1 MHLARNDDGNLLVID
16 RQGVMFIL
24 DGEQW
29 LQFDEQNLTITDTT
43 QIQSRYD
50 GEQFLVMLTN
60 KQINTI
66 NVTFIIGKSARD
78 SHLVPRIYL

>member
-1 MHLARNDDGNLLVID
+1 MHLTRNDDDNLLVID
-16 RQGVMFIL
+16 RQGVMYIL

-29 LQFDEQNLTITDTT
+29 MQFDEQNLTITDTT

-50 GEQFLVMLTN
+50 GETFLVMLTN

-78 SHLVPRIYL
+78 SY

>member
-1 MHLARNDDGNLLVID
+1 MHLTRNDDDNLLVID
-16 RQGVMFIL
+16 RQGVMYIL

-29 LQFDEQNLTITDTT
+29 MQFDEQNLTITDTT

-50 GEQFLVMLTN
+50 GEKFLVMLTN

-78 SHLVPRIYL
+78 SY